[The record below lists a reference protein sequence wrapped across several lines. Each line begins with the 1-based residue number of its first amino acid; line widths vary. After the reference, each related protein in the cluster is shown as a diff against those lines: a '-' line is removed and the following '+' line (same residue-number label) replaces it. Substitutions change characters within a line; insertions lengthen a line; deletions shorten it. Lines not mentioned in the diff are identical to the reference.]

1 MGAEFRSPKS
11 EGDSKQGLSEKTVFK
26 PLDQTLITAVMI
38 ILIALLS
45 WMAYT
50 TQNLAVNFAQF
61 SAKYEVSEQK
71 RDLSLIYID
80 RRLENLEKNFEKLK
94 NGKTD

>member
-1 MGAEFRSPKS
+1 MGREFQTPS
-11 EGDSKQGLSEKTVFK
+11 EEGCDTRKDKGDFTVFK

-50 TQNLAVNFAQF
+50 TQNLAVSFAEF
-61 SAKYEVSEQK
+61 RAKYEVSEQK

-80 RRLENLEKNFEKLK
+80 RRLEGLEKRMDEEEDSKK
-94 NGKTD
+94 